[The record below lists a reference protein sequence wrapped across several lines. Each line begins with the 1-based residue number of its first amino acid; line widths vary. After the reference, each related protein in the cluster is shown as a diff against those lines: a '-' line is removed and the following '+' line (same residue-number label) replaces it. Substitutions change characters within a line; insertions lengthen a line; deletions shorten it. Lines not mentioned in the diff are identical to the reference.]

1 MGFVADLFW
10 IALICAVLGVVVG
23 VAISSLRGDDYDGP
37 AACRPKRASRVA
49 LGIARLHRTWKR

>member
-10 IALICAVLGVVVG
+10 ITLICAVLGVVVG
-23 VAISSLRGDDYDGP
+23 VAISSLQRDDYDGP

-49 LGIARLHRTWKR
+49 LVIARLHRTWKW